1 MVEDG
6 NIVGEIDPLEGSIEG
21 TQVQP
26 SMVADID
33 DQGGEIR
40 ETDIVFDCP
49 HCGHGLVIDYRG
61 AGLVITCV
69 QCGKPVQVPI
79 PEGMHLSDLDQDP
92 ENLSKQLA
100 NLRTALRA
108 AEDRER
114 DLVEEV
120 TELRQRCE
128 DLDREQL
135 QRLHRLAEI
144 RAACEHAQ
152 RVITES
158 GNILSRMFDMIQSEV
173 EPK

>member
-1 MVEDG
+1 MASED
-6 NIVGEIDPLEGSIEG
+6 
-21 TQVQP
+21 QVNLSP
-26 SMVADID
+26 APDID

-40 ETDIVFDCP
+40 DTDIVFDCP

-69 QCGKPVQVPI
+69 KCGRPVQVPI
-79 PEGMHLSDLDQDP
+79 PDGMSLPDLDQDP
-92 ENLSKQLA
+92 ENLLKQLS

-114 DLVEEV
+114 DLVEELDDLRHHF
-120 TELRQRCE
+120 EEQDRESRQRI
-128 DLDREQL
+128 
-135 QRLHRLAEI
+135 HKLAEL

-152 RVITES
+152 RVVTETGS
-158 GNILSRMFDMIQSEV
+158 ILSRMFDMIQSEV

>member
-1 MVEDG
+1 MDEEDT
-6 NIVGEIDPLEGSIEG
+6 IEG
-21 TQVQP
+21 TQVP
-26 SMVADID
+26 AGMVADVD

-40 ETDIVFDCP
+40 DTDIVFDCP

-61 AGLVITCV
+61 AGLVISCV

-92 ENLSKQLA
+92 ENLRKQLG

-114 DLVEEV
+114 DLVEELG
-120 TELRQRCE
+120 ELHQRCE
-128 DLDREQL
+128 DLDHENL
-135 QRLHRLAEI
+135 QRLHRLAEL

-158 GNILSRMFDMIQSEV
+158 NNILSRMFDMIQSEI

>member
-1 MVEDG
+1 MADEDFG
-6 NIVGEIDPLEGSIEG
+6 NIP
-21 TQVQP
+21 P
-26 SMVADID
+26 APDID

-40 ETDIVFDCP
+40 DTDIVFDCP

-69 QCGKPVQVPI
+69 KCGRPVQVPI
-79 PEGMHLSDLDQDP
+79 PDGMRLPDLDQDP
-92 ENLSKQLA
+92 EKLLKQLS

-114 DLVEEV
+114 DLVEELG
-120 TELRQRCE
+120 ELRRRFEEQ
-128 DLDREQL
+128 DRESR
-135 QRLHRLAEI
+135 QRIHKLAEI

-152 RVITES
+152 RVMTEAGS
-158 GNILSRMFDMIQSEV
+158 ILSRMFDMLQSEI

>member
-1 MVEDG
+1 MDED
-6 NIVGEIDPLEGSIEG
+6 DTMEG
-21 TQVQP
+21 TQVPP

-33 DQGGEIR
+33 DLGGEIR
-40 ETDIVFDCP
+40 DTDIVFDCP

-92 ENLSKQLA
+92 ENVRKQLA
-100 NLRTALRA
+100 NLRTALRQ
-108 AEDRER
+108 AEDHER

-120 TELRQRCE
+120 AELRQRCE
-128 DLDREQL
+128 DLDHDNL

-152 RVITES
+152 RVMTEAN
-158 GNILSRMFDMIQSEV
+158 NIMGRMFDMIQSEV

>member
-1 MVEDG
+1 MNEDG
-6 NIVGEIDPLEGSIEG
+6 IISGA
-21 TQVQP
+21 QVP
-26 SMVADID
+26 AGMAADID

-79 PEGMHLSDLDQDP
+79 PEGMQLSDLDQDP
-92 ENLSKQLA
+92 ENLRKQLG
-100 NLRTALRA
+100 NLRAALRA
-108 AEDRER
+108 SEDRER

-120 TELRQRCE
+120 TELRQRFE
-128 DLDREQL
+128 ELDRENL

-152 RVITES
+152 RVVTEA
-158 GNILSRMFDMIQSEV
+158 GNILGRMFDMIQSEV

>member
-1 MVEDG
+1 MNEDG
-6 NIVGEIDPLEGSIEG
+6 IISGAQVPVG
-21 TQVQP
+21 
-26 SMVADID
+26 MAADID

-79 PEGMHLSDLDQDP
+79 PEGMQLSDLDQDP
-92 ENLSKQLA
+92 ENLRKQLG
-100 NLRTALRA
+100 NLRAALRA
-108 AEDRER
+108 SEDRER

-120 TELRQRCE
+120 TDLRQRFE
-128 DLDREQL
+128 ELDRENL

-152 RVITES
+152 RVVTEA
-158 GNILSRMFDMIQSEV
+158 GNILGRMFDMIQSEV

>member
-1 MVEDG
+1 MND
-6 NIVGEIDPLEGSIEG
+6 DDKIEG
-21 TQVQP
+21 MRVP
-26 SMVADID
+26 ADMAADID

-61 AGLVITCV
+61 AGLVISCV

-92 ENLSKQLA
+92 ENLRKQLS
-100 NLRTALRA
+100 NMRTALRA

-114 DLVEEV
+114 DLVEENN
-120 TELRQRCE
+120 ELRQRCE
-128 DLDREQL
+128 ELDRESL

-152 RVITES
+152 RVVTES

>member
-1 MVEDG
+1 MDDE
-6 NIVGEIDPLEGSIEG
+6 ERIEG
-21 TQVQP
+21 TRLP
-26 SMVADID
+26 DGMAADID

-40 ETDIVFDCP
+40 DTDIVFDCP

-61 AGLVITCV
+61 AGLVISCGL
-69 QCGKPVQVPI
+69 CGKPVQVPI

-92 ENLSKQLA
+92 ENLRKQLS

-114 DLVEEV
+114 ECEEELA
-120 TELRQRCE
+120 ELRQRCE
-128 DLDREQL
+128 DLDHENL
-135 QRLHRLAEI
+135 QRLHRLAEM

-152 RVITES
+152 RVVTES
-158 GNILSRMFDMIQSEV
+158 GNILSRMFDMIQSEI

>member
-1 MVEDG
+1 MDEDD
-6 NIVGEIDPLEGSIEG
+6 NIEG
-21 TQVQP
+21 RVP
-26 SMVADID
+26 ADFAADVD

-61 AGLVITCV
+61 AGLVIECV

-79 PEGMHLSDLDQDP
+79 PEGMRLSDLDQNP
-92 ENLSKQLA
+92 EDLRKQLG

-108 AEDRER
+108 SEDRER
-114 DLVEEV
+114 DMAEELN
-120 TELRQRCE
+120 ELHRRCE
-128 DLDREQL
+128 DLDRENL

-152 RVITES
+152 RVLMES
-158 GNILSRMFDMIQSEV
+158 NNILSRMFDMIQAEI

>member
-1 MVEDG
+1 MNEDG
-6 NIVGEIDPLEGSIEG
+6 IISGA
-21 TQVQP
+21 QVP
-26 SMVADID
+26 TGMAADID

-79 PEGMHLSDLDQDP
+79 PEGMQLSDLDQDP
-92 ENLSKQLA
+92 ENLRKQLG
-100 NLRTALRA
+100 NLRAALRA
-108 AEDRER
+108 SEDRER

-120 TELRQRCE
+120 ADLRQRCE
-128 DLDREQL
+128 ELDRENL

-152 RVITES
+152 RVVTEA
-158 GNILSRMFDMIQSEV
+158 GNILGRMFDMIQSEV